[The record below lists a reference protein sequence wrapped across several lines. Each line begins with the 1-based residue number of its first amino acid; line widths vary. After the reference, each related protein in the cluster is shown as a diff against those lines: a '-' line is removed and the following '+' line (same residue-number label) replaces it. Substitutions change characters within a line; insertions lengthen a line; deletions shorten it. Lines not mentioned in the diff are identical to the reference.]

1 MGIWMAWANEAI
13 LFSDTGLGR
22 EALHEKPCLV
32 ACYRGQFPTDPC
44 NDLVLVCVC
53 VCVRVCV

>member
-44 NDLVLVCVC
+44 NDLVLV
-53 VCVRVCV
+53 